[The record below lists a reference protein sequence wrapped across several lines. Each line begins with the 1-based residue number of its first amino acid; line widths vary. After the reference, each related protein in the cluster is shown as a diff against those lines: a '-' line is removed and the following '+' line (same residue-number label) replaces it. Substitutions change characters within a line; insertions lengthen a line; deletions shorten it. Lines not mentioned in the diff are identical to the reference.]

1 MWTIVGVD
9 RQVEPLD
16 LSRSATN
23 SIRAKTF
30 ESRCCMA
37 FCNRQRELS
46 TEDREVVERPQFA
59 MKFVLSSYGTRGE
72 IEPMV
77 GIGREL
83 LRRGHDVQMVVPP
96 DLVEFTAAAG
106 LVAFAYRMDSQALIE
121 AYRKY
126 CAYHFES
133 SWKASREKSR
143 EKARLA
149 RESAVLGAQCEAE
162 TRTTLMALAAEA
174 DLLFTGQN
182 FEHPAADVAELLGI
196 PLATL
201 HFTPIRVN
209 GQVSTFLPPV
219 LTALPPSLLR
229 AAMSAT
235 DWLNWRATSQAEDA
249 ERRKLGLPKAKGPWS
264 WRIAERGSLEIQ
276 AYDDVLFPG
285 LAAEWARWDDQRP
298 FVGALAMELP
308 TDSDEEVLSWIAE
321 GAPPIFFGFGSMPV
335 ESAADTVAMIA
346 VACAQLGERALIC
359 SGSSDFS
366 RGITHFDHVKVVG
379 AVSYAAIFPACR
391 AIVHHGS
398 TGTTAAGLRAGM
410 PTLILW
416 LLHDQ
421 RVWATQVKRL
431 KVGTGR
437 HISATTEK
445 SLTADLR
452 RILAPQYLARARA
465 IATRMTKPAESV
477 SDAAD
482 LVEGL
487 ARAHRAG

>member
-1 MWTIVGVD
+1 MG
-9 RQVEPLD
+9 
-16 LSRSATN
+16 
-23 SIRAKTF
+23 
-30 ESRCCMA
+30 
-37 FCNRQRELS
+37 
-46 TEDREVVERPQFA
+46 VERPESA

-106 LVAFAYRMDSQALIE
+106 LAAVAYRVDSQALIE
-121 AYRKY
+121 PYRKY
-126 CAYHFES
+126 CAYYFQS
-133 SWKASREKSR
+133 SWKVSREKSR

-149 RESAVLGAQCEAE
+149 RESSVLGAQCAAE
-162 TRTTLMALAAEA
+162 TRTTLMELAPEA

-209 GQVSTFLPPV
+209 GQVSTFLPPA
-219 LTALPPSLLR
+219 LAALPPPLLR
-229 AAMSAT
+229 AAMAAS
-235 DWLNWRATSQAEDA
+235 DWVFWRAMRKTEDA
-249 ERRKLGLPKAKGPWS
+249 ERRKLGLPKATGPWS

-308 TDSDEEVLSWIAE
+308 TESDDEVLSWIAK
-321 GAPPIFFGFGSMPV
+321 GTPPIFFGFGSMPV
-335 ESAADTVAMIA
+335 KSAADTVAMIA
-346 VACAQLGERALIC
+346 VVCAQLGERALIC

-366 RGITHFDHVKVVG
+366 GWIPHFDHVKVVG
-379 AVSYAAIFPACR
+379 AVSYAAAFPACR

-398 TGTTAAGLRAGM
+398 TGTTAAGLRAGV

-416 LLHDQ
+416 LIHDQ
-421 RVWATQVKRL
+421 RVWAAQIKRL
-431 KVGTGR
+431 KVGTAR

-445 SLTADLR
+445 TLAADLR
-452 RILAPQYLARARA
+452 RILGPQYLVRAGE
-465 IATRMTKPAESV
+465 IATRMTKPLESV
-477 SDAAD
+477 SYAAD
-482 LVEGL
+482 LLEDL
-487 ARAHRAG
+487 ARARRAG